1 MNIIERDI
9 VLKKGKE
16 FRNRRVLI
24 VGMARSGVAAAAL
37 ANEIG
42 AVVTIT
48 DTKKREEL
56 GDVLSPLAGT
66 GICEAPGEDGT
77 ARVKDS
83 DLVMISPGVPLN
95 APVVR

>member
-56 GDVLSPLAGT
+56 GDVWPAPSKPLLGRWKRR
-66 GICEAPGEDGT
+66 
-77 ARVKDS
+77 ARTEQ
-83 DLVMISPGVPLN
+83 
-95 APVVR
+95 RE